1 MNRRLRFICNIS
13 ALNYKTTTQSMNSS
27 SRSMSTANVVKEF
40 LPIYDKM
47 NSLKEKYANDEF
59 GAGYSGLSMTAAFNK
74 MGVQE
79 YTVNAGDRVDSFRM
93 AVIESEY
100 STTQPKNTVIKPLA
114 MGLELD
120 GNVIRAAE
128 CVASLG
134 SEEDAKKEKEE
145 AEAKAKAAE
154 EAKAAEGEGDSEE
167 AP

>member
-1 MNRRLRFICNIS
+1 M
-13 ALNYKTTTQSMNSS
+13 A
-27 SRSMSTANVVKEF
+27 TANVVKEF
-40 LPIYDKM
+40 LPVYDKM
-47 NSLKEKYANDEF
+47 ISLKEKYANDEF
-59 GAGYSGLSMTAAFNK
+59 GAGYGGLSMTAAFSK
-74 MGVQE
+74 MGIQE
-79 YTVNAGDRVDSFRM
+79 FTVNAGDPVDNYRM

-100 STTQPKNTVIKPLA
+100 STTQAKNTVIKPLA
-114 MGLELD
+114 MGLELE

>member
-1 MNRRLRFICNIS
+1 M
-13 ALNYKTTTQSMNSS
+13 A
-27 SRSMSTANVVKEF
+27 TANVVKEF
-40 LPIYDKM
+40 LPVYDKM
-47 NSLKEKYANDEF
+47 ISLKEKYANDEF
-59 GAGYSGLSMTAAFNK
+59 GAGYGGLSMTAAFSK
-74 MGVQE
+74 MGIQE
-79 YTVNAGDRVDSFRM
+79 FTVNAGDPVDNYRM
-93 AVIESEY
+93 AVIDSEY
-100 STTQPKNTVIKPLA
+100 STTQAKNTVIKPLA
-114 MGLELD
+114 MGLELE